1 MNGLFNKR
9 TIGILAIVT
18 VILLLMTAF
27 MRTGRTEISL
37 LESSINT
44 VLSPFQRIIS
54 AADRGVRSFF
64 GYFGSVKK
72 LRNTNEALQDK
83 IAELE
88 NENRTLTGYKTENQ
102 RLKGLLELSDSLEE
116 YETVGCR
123 VIAKDSGNWFDTFTV
138 DKGKNH
144 GIKVNQNV
152 ITNGGL
158 VGRVCEVGNGWAKVI
173 SIIDESSSLGC
184 IITRT
189 GDIAVIEGDLELGD
203 EGLCKLSY
211 MSSGSD
217 AAVGDAV
224 ETSGLGGI
232 YKKGIL
238 IGKIKQLHA
247 DTQGL
252 TQYAVIEP
260 AVDFNKITEVLIIT
274 N

>member
-27 MRTGRTEISL
+27 LRTGRTEISF
-37 LESSINT
+37 LESSVNT
-44 VLSPFQRIIS
+44 VLAPFQKVIS
-54 AADRGVRSFF
+54 AADGGVRSFF

-72 LRNTNEALQDK
+72 LRQANETLNQR

-102 RLKGLLELSDSLEE
+102 RLKGLLDLNDSLDEFQ
-116 YETVGCR
+116 TIGCR

-138 DKGKNH
+138 DKGKKH

-158 VGRVCEVGNGWAKVI
+158 VGRVCEVGGNWAKVI
-173 SIIDESSSLGC
+173 TIIDESSSLGC
-184 IITRT
+184 TISRT

-203 EGLCKLSY
+203 KGLCKLSY

-232 YKKGIL
+232 YKKGLL
-238 IGKIKQLHA
+238 IGKIKELHA

-260 AVDFNKITEVLIIT
+260 AVDFNRISEVLIII

>member
-9 TIGILAIVT
+9 KIVILAIIT

-27 MRTGRTEISL
+27 MRADRTEMSF
-37 LESSINT
+37 LESGLNT
-44 VLSPFQRIIS
+44 VIAPFQKIIS
-54 AADRGVRSFF
+54 AADGGVRSFF
-64 GYFGSVKK
+64 GYFGNVKK
-72 LRNTNEALQDK
+72 LRQTNEDLRNQ

-102 RLKGLLELSDSLEE
+102 RLNGLLELKDTYKEFK
-116 YETVGCR
+116 TVGCR
-123 VIAKDSGNWFDTFTV
+123 VIAKDSGNWFCTFTI
-138 DKGKNH
+138 DKGTEN

-158 VGRVCEVGNGWAKVI
+158 VGKVYAVGNGWAKVT

-184 IITRT
+184 IISRT
-189 GDIAVIEGDLELGD
+189 GDIAVIEGDLELSD
-203 EGLCKLSY
+203 KGLCKLSY

-238 IGKIKQLHA
+238 IGKIKQIHT

-260 AVDFNKITEVLIIT
+260 AVDFSKITEVLVIT

>member
-1 MNGLFNKR
+1 MNGLFNR
-9 TIGILAIVT
+9 RIIGILAIVT

-27 MRTGRTEISL
+27 LRTGRTEISF
-37 LESSINT
+37 LEASVNT
-44 VLSPFQRIIS
+44 VLAPFQKVIS
-54 AADRGVRSFF
+54 AADGGVRSFF

-72 LRNTNEALQDK
+72 LRLANEDLEK
-83 IAELE
+83 RIAELE

-102 RLKGLLELSDSLEE
+102 RLKGLMELNDSLAE

-158 VGRVCEVGNGWAKVI
+158 VGRVCEVGTNWAKVI
-173 SIIDESSSLGC
+173 AIIDESSSLGC
-184 IITRT
+184 TITRT
-189 GDIAVIEGDLELGD
+189 GDIAVIDGDLELGD
-203 EGLCKLSY
+203 KGLCKLSY
-211 MSSGSD
+211 MSAGSD

-232 YKKGIL
+232 YKKGLL

-260 AVDFNKITEVLIIT
+260 AVDFSRISEVLIIT